1 MKCLPALVAALLAAC
16 SGGSTDIPAPTSI
29 HIGTTLA
36 ADQSMTRGLNAMPRS
51 LDPTLL
57 TDTDGQAVTDDLFE
71 GLTAIG
77 PDDNIVPGVASS
89 WDVSADGKTWVFHLR
104 PTARWSNGDPVTAA
118 DFVYAWRREVDPKTA
133 AEYAEALAPL
143 VNATAIATGQA
154 PVESLGATAIDDHTL
169 RVVLVSPTPYLL
181 AVLADSYFQPEP
193 RATIERY
200 GDSWS
205 RPEHMV
211 SNGPYVLSE
220 VIVGDRITLTKNPM
234 YWGAKDVR
242 VTRVTC
248 YPLDTNLQVSRFIA
262 GDVQFSSYYPGVQ
275 FRWLKSQL
283 GDQVV
288 ATPYLGVQ
296 MFGFNMVDP
305 PFAHNRNLR
314 LALSMAVDRNI
325 LVKLTQGL
333 NQGAYS
339 IVPPLPGYTPQLP
352 DWASWSDDKRHA
364 EARRLYAAAG
374 YSTAHPLRVQLDY
387 PTDDNSRDLMTAL
400 AAMWRI
406 NLGADVEPYNEEF
419 RVLQQNLVLHKPVLF
434 WDGWIGDF
442 PDPFTFVQL
451 AQKDNPQNYGQIND
465 PRLEAL
471 LTAAAN
477 EPDNARRYGYFEQ
490 AERVLNQEAVFL
502 PMSYYTS
509 RHLIKPYIK
518 GWHSNL
524 QDRIPTR
531 YLYVLE
537 HEGR

>member
-16 SGGSTDIPAPTSI
+16 SGGSMDAPAPSAI
-29 HIGTTLA
+29 HVGTALA
-36 ADQSMTRGLNAMPRS
+36 ADQSMARGLNAMPRT

-57 TDTDGQAVTDDLFE
+57 TDQDGQSVVDDLFE

-77 PDDNIVPGVASS
+77 PNDDIVPGVARS
-89 WDVSADGKTWVFHLR
+89 WEVSADGKTWIFHLR

-133 AEYAEALAPL
+133 AEYAAALAPL
-143 VNATAIATGQA
+143 VNATAIATGRA
-154 PVESLGATAIDDHTL
+154 PVESLGVTAIDEHTL
-169 RVVLVSPTPYLL
+169 RVALVSPTPYLL
-181 AVLADSYFQPEP
+181 AVVADSYFQPVP

-200 GDSWS
+200 GDSWT

-220 VIVGDRITLTKNPM
+220 VVVGDRITLTKNPM
-234 YWGAKDVR
+234 YWDAKDVG
-242 VTRVTC
+242 VTRVNC

-262 GDVQFSSYYPGVQ
+262 GDVQFASYFPGVQ
-275 FRWLKSQL
+275 YRWLKSQL

-288 ATPYLGVQ
+288 TGPYLGVQ
-296 MFGFNMVDP
+296 MLAFNMVDP
-305 PFAHNRNLR
+305 PFANNRNLR
-314 LALSMAVDRNI
+314 LALSMALDRNI
-325 LVKLTQGL
+325 LVKLSQGM
-333 NQGAYS
+333 NPAAYS
-339 IVPPLPGYTPQLP
+339 IVPSLPGYIPQPP

-374 YSTAHPLRVQLDY
+374 YSTAHPLHVQMDY
-387 PTDDNSRDLMTAL
+387 PTDDNNRDLMTAL

-406 NLGADVEPYNEEF
+406 NLGADIEPYNEEF
-419 RVLQQNLVLHKPVLF
+419 RVLQQNLLLHKPVLF
-434 WDGWIGDF
+434 WDAWIGDF

-451 AQKDNPQNYGQIND
+451 AQRDNPQNYGRFND
-465 PRLEAL
+465 PRFEAL

-477 EPDNARRYGYFEQ
+477 EPDNAKRYGYFEQ
-490 AERVLNQEAVFL
+490 SERLLNQEAVFL
-502 PMSYYTS
+502 PMVYYTS

-518 GWHSNL
+518 GWHYNL

>member
-1 MKCLPALVAALLAAC
+1 MKCLPALLTALLAAC
-16 SGGSTDIPAPTSI
+16 SGGNMDAPAPSSI
-29 HIGTTLA
+29 HVGTALA
-36 ADQSMTRGLNAMPRS
+36 ADQSMTRGLNAMPRT

-57 TDTDGQAVTDDLFE
+57 TDQDGQAVVDDLFE

-77 PDDNIVPGVASS
+77 PQDNIVPGVATS
-89 WDVSADGKTWVFHLR
+89 WEVSADGKTWIFHLR

-118 DFVYAWRREVDPKTA
+118 DFVYAWRREVDPKTG
-133 AEYAEALAPL
+133 AEYAAALAPL

-154 PVESLGATAIDDHTL
+154 PVTSLGANAIDDHTL
-169 RVVLVSPTPYLL
+169 RVTLVSPTPYLL
-181 AVLADSYFQPEP
+181 AVVADSYFQPLP

-200 GDSWS
+200 GESWT

-220 VIVGDRITLTKNPM
+220 VLVGDRITLTKNPL
-234 YWGAKDVR
+234 YWDAKDVGI
-242 VTRVTC
+242 TRVIC

-262 GDVQFSSYYPGVQ
+262 GDIQFGSYFPGVQ
-275 FRWLKSQL
+275 YHWLKSQL

-288 ATPYLGVQ
+288 TGPYLGVQ
-296 MFGFNMVDP
+296 MLAFNMVDP
-305 PFAHNRNLR
+305 PFANNRNLR
-314 LALSMAVDRNI
+314 LALSMALDRNI
-325 LVKLTQGL
+325 LVKLAQGM
-333 NQGAYS
+333 NPAAYS
-339 IVPPLPGYTPQLP
+339 IVPALPGYTPQLP

-374 YSTAHPLRVQLDY
+374 YSKAHPLIVQLDY
-387 PTDDNSRDLMTAL
+387 PTDDNNRDLMSAL

-419 RVLQQNLVLHKPVLF
+419 RVLQQNLLLHKPVLF
-434 WDGWIGDF
+434 WNSWIGDF

-451 AQKDNPQNYGQIND
+451 AQKDNPQNYGLFND
-465 PRLEAL
+465 PRFEAL

-477 EPDNARRYGYFEQ
+477 EPDNAKRYGYFEQ
-490 AERVLNQEAVFL
+490 SERLLNQEAVFL
-502 PMSYYTS
+502 PMIYYTS
-509 RHLIKPYIK
+509 RHLIKPFIK
-518 GWHSNL
+518 GWHYNL

-531 YLYVLE
+531 YLHVLE